1 MKPTCNPRKCSASPA
16 TSAAGSQT
24 NRGRPKQD
32 QLRAAVNRT
41 YYAMFHTLAITA
53 ANAAAGTSARRRR
66 EPAWRQTARALNHRT
81 AKQECDRIV
90 GQGLLSPGARR
101 FAQTFSRMQGRRHD
115 ADYDDY
121 ARFTRAQVQ
130 TWIAQAEQAINTLEN
145 EPQDTQKA
153 IAAMAMH
160 SRRAA

>member
-1 MKPTCNPRKCSASPA
+1 MEPA
-16 TSAAGSQT
+16 EMLNIACDLAAGGQA
-24 NRGRPKQD
+24 NRGRPRQD

-41 YYAMFHTLAITA
+41 YYAMFQTLAITA
-53 ANAAAGTSARRRR
+53 ANAATSASARRRK

-90 GQGLLSPGARR
+90 GQVLLSPGARR

-130 TWIAQAEQAINTLEN
+130 TWISQAEQAIDTLGN
-145 EPQDTQKA
+145 EPQDIQKA
-153 IAAMAMH
+153 LAAMVMH
-160 SRRAA
+160 SRRAT

>member
-1 MKPTCNPRKCSASPA
+1 MQPGEMLSVALDL
-16 TSAAGSQT
+16 AAGGQT
-24 NRGRPKQD
+24 NRGRQKQD

-66 EPAWRQTARALNHRT
+66 EPAWRQTARALNHRA

-90 GQGLLSPGARR
+90 GNGLLSPGARR

-115 ADYDDY
+115 ADYADYADY

-130 TWIAQAEQAINTLEN
+130 TWIAQAEQAITTLGN
-145 EPQDTQKA
+145 EPPDIQKA
-153 IAAMAMH
+153 LAAMAMH
-160 SRRAA
+160 SRRAT